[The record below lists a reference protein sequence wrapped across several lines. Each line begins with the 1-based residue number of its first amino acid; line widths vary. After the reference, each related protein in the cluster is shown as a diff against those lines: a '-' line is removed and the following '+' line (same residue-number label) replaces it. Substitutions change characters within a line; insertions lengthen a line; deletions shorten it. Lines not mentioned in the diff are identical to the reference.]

1 MLILDVITT
10 ESRQRLEEN
19 ALDRLLQGV
28 AGGDRDALAE
38 LYGRAR
44 TAVYALAL
52 SYLKN
57 PTEAEDVTQDTFVQ
71 IWEKAP
77 AYRSEGKALAWI
89 MTIARNLALM
99 RLRRQQRAGDL
110 TEEEWMAL
118 PDEGRG
124 LSHEERMLL
133 HSAVAALSNR
143 AADRSSLCRHRLEAP
158 GNRRA
163 AADAFA
169 HGLVQISPLR

>member
-71 IWEKAP
+71 IWERP
-77 AYRSEGKALAWI
+77 
-89 MTIARNLALM
+89 
-99 RLRRQQRAGDL
+99 RLTAAKERR
-110 TEEEWMAL
+110 W
-118 PDEGRG
+118 
-124 LSHEERMLL
+124 
-133 HSAVAALSNR
+133 
-143 AADRSSLCRHRLEAP
+143 P
-158 GNRRA
+158 G
-163 AADAFA
+163 
-169 HGLVQISPLR
+169 

>member
-44 TAVYALAL
+44 AAVYALAL

-71 IWEKAP
+71 IWERP
-77 AYRSEGKALAWI
+77 
-89 MTIARNLALM
+89 
-99 RLRRQQRAGDL
+99 RLTAAKERR
-110 TEEEWMAL
+110 W
-118 PDEGRG
+118 
-124 LSHEERMLL
+124 
-133 HSAVAALSNR
+133 
-143 AADRSSLCRHRLEAP
+143 P
-158 GNRRA
+158 G
-163 AADAFA
+163 
-169 HGLVQISPLR
+169 

>member
-77 AYRSEGKALAWI
+77 AYRSEGKALACPQSG
-89 MTIARNLALM
+89 T
-99 RLRRQQRAGDL
+99 D
-110 TEEEWMAL
+110 
-118 PDEGRG
+118 
-124 LSHEERMLL
+124 
-133 HSAVAALSNR
+133 
-143 AADRSSLCRHRLEAP
+143 
-158 GNRRA
+158 A
-163 AADAFA
+163 AAQAAACRRPHRRRVDGSA
-169 HGLVQISPLR
+169 

>member
-1 MLILDVITT
+1 MDWKKMFET
-10 ESRQRLEEN
+10 QRAYYQGGATQSYEARRR

-124 LSHEERMLL
+124 SR
-133 HSAVAALSNR
+133 
-143 AADRSSLCRHRLEAP
+143 
-158 GNRRA
+158 GRR
-163 AADAFA
+163 
-169 HGLVQISPLR
+169 